1 MQQSREGEDGART
14 ERPPTNDIEES
25 GSTRRGTLERS
36 LLYGPLGI
44 NAHDTLTPILRKVEG
59 TTRSKGQNRPY
70 AVTSSPTL
78 CDRQTGKLDL
88 TVTSV
93 CAHRV
98 FAPTGDRYPP
108 RAPRQLWQP
117 QDLAGPINIPPR
129 TAGDELR
136 QM

>member
-1 MQQSREGEDGART
+1 MQQSREGEDGARN

-98 FAPTGDRYPP
+98 FAPTELRGSSGSR
-108 RAPRQLWQP
+108 RTL
-117 QDLAGPINIPPR
+117 QDLSTSLLEPR
-129 TAGDELR
+129 E
-136 QM
+136 MS